1 LTFWNS
7 VTVTLVYTYNAVGL
21 RVAQSLDRD
30 VTEFAWDWV
39 AGLLERP
46 KVKGGL
52 LVFNRQCSGGQAWI

>member
-1 LTFWNS
+1 
-7 VTVTLVYTYNAVGL
+7 LVYTYNAVGL
-21 RVAQSLDRD
+21 CVARSVDSD

-39 AGLLERP
+39 AGLPERP